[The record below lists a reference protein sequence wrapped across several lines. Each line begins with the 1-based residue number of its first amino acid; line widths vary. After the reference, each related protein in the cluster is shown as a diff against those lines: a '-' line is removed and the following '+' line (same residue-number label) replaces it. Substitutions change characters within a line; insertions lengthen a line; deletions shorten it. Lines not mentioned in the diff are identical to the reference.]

1 MRELQ
6 PCGATRRFLIEDV
19 TKFTKIIVACWL
31 GLPQGLPDTRVKR
44 CPKLVSLQWTAV
56 VQTRWP
62 HRPRHR
68 RMVVLQTETFMPNA
82 PVTPATS
89 ATRPRQ
95 LSRRTFNRVL
105 TAGVA
110 SGAALVCAPL
120 FAQSGW
126 PNKPIRIIVPYTPG
140 GFTDQM
146 ARLVQVGLQNRL
158 QQTVVIDNKPGA
170 NSIIGVD
177 MLAKAPA
184 DGSTFAV
191 VIAAYAAN
199 STLYPKL
206 PYDPRKDLTGVS
218 LMGISPLLAAVNN
231 DAPFKTAR
239 EMIDYARS
247 NPGKVSFG
255 SSGNGSA
262 AHLTGELLKAIT
274 KTYMLHIPYRGAVPA
289 LTDLMGGQIQLFFDA
304 ATGLINQGKAGKVR
318 LIGVAS
324 DRRLPAVPDVPTFI
338 EQGFAGFMGSTWAGM
353 LAPAATPKDIV
364 KRMSDEVG
372 RIIRSE
378 EMRPRL
384 EAMGTFAA
392 GGTPEEF
399 DTFIAAET
407 TKWAKVIKDAGVKA
421 E

>member
-1 MRELQ
+1 M
-6 PCGATRRFLIEDV
+6 
-19 TKFTKIIVACWL
+19 
-31 GLPQGLPDTRVKR
+31 
-44 CPKLVSLQWTAV
+44 PKL
-56 VQTRWP
+56 
-62 HRPRHR
+62 
-68 RMVVLQTETFMPNA
+68 
-82 PVTPATS
+82 TS
-89 ATRPRQ
+89 ARSAAVD
-95 LSRRTFNRVL
+95 LSRRRFSLALATGA
-105 TAGVA
+105 TAVG
-110 SGAALVCAPL
+110 APL
-120 FAQSGW
+120 FAQQTW

-158 QQTVVIDNKPGA
+158 QQTVTVDNKPGA

-199 STLYPKL
+199 TTLYPKL

-239 EMIDYARS
+239 QLIDYARA

-262 AHLTGELLKAIT
+262 AHLTSELLKSLT
-274 KTYMLHIPYRGAVPA
+274 KTYMVHIPYRGAIPA

-324 DRRLPAVPDVPTFI
+324 DRRLPAIPDVPTFI
-338 EQGFAGFMGSTWAGM
+338 EQGFAGFTGSTWAGM
-353 LAPAATPKDIV
+353 LAPAATPKDII
-364 KRMSDEVG
+364 KRMSDEVSK
-372 RIIRSE
+372 IIRSE
-378 EMRPRL
+378 ETRVKL
-384 EAMGTFAA
+384 DAMGTFAA

-399 DTFIAAET
+399 DAFIVSET
-407 TKWAKVIKDAGVKA
+407 TKWAGVIKDAGVKA
-421 E
+421 D

>member
-1 MRELQ
+1 M
-6 PCGATRRFLIEDV
+6 
-19 TKFTKIIVACWL
+19 
-31 GLPQGLPDTRVKR
+31 
-44 CPKLVSLQWTAV
+44 PKL
-56 VQTRWP
+56 
-62 HRPRHR
+62 
-68 RMVVLQTETFMPNA
+68 
-82 PVTPATS
+82 TS
-89 ATRPRQ
+89 ARSAAVD
-95 LSRRTFNRVL
+95 LSRRRFSLVL
-105 TAGVA
+105 ATGATAVG
-110 SGAALVCAPL
+110 APL
-120 FAQSGW
+120 FAQQTW

-158 QQTVVIDNKPGA
+158 QQTVTVDNKPGA

-199 STLYPKL
+199 TTLYPKL

-239 EMIDYARS
+239 QLIDYARA

-262 AHLTGELLKAIT
+262 AHLTSELLKSLT
-274 KTYMLHIPYRGAVPA
+274 KTYMVHIPYRGAIPA

-324 DRRLPAVPDVPTFI
+324 DRRLPAIPDVPTFI
-338 EQGFAGFMGSTWAGM
+338 EQGFAGFTGSTWAGM
-353 LAPAATPKDIV
+353 LAPAATPKDII
-364 KRMSDEVG
+364 KRMSDEVSK
-372 RIIRSE
+372 IIRSE
-378 EMRPRL
+378 ETRVKL
-384 EAMGTFAA
+384 DAMGTFAA

-399 DTFIAAET
+399 DAFIVSET
-407 TKWAKVIKDAGVKA
+407 TKWAGVIKDAGVKA
-421 E
+421 D